1 MAGRPKIE
9 IVESIEV
16 LKEKLK
22 ENKRILEYNKVLTL
36 YILKSEQ
43 VKTVREI
50 PKIIGKGE
58 TSIHRWLKQYRDG
71 GIENLLRRRQTIGR
85 QKSSQWRR

>member
-9 IVESIEV
+9 IVESIKV
-16 LKEKLK
+16 LKEELK

-36 YILKSEQ
+36 YLLKSEQ

-50 PKIIGKGE
+50 AKIIGKGE
-58 TSIHRWLKQYRDG
+58 TSIHRWLK
-71 GIENLLRRRQTIGR
+71 
-85 QKSSQWRR
+85 

>member
-85 QKSSQWRR
+85 QKSSQWRL